1 MHKITYAVTE
11 PNFKL
16 RLTFAD
22 GAEVLV
28 DFKPIIEMG
37 GVFAKLNDLEFFKQV
52 KIGSQGRS
60 IEWPGEIDFCADA
73 LRIDGQP
80 IGTPLPHA
88 SMG

>member
-1 MHKITYAVTE
+1 MPE
-11 PNFKL
+11 PDFEL
-16 RLTFAD
+16 RLTYAD

-28 DFKPIIEMG
+28 DFKPMIEVG
-37 GVFAKLNDLEFFKQV
+37 GIFARLNDLEFFKQV
-52 KIGSQGRS
+52 KIGSRGRS

-80 IGTPLPHA
+80 IDTPLPHA